1 MSIVIE
7 LSAGEIRLQA
17 DLYENET
24 ASAILAALP
33 LEGSAARWGNEIYFS
48 IPVHLDP
55 ASDARDRMQA
65 GELAYWPPGMAFCI
79 FWGPTPASEGD
90 EPRAASAVNPF
101 GLIRGDPKDLASVR
115 DGETMR
121 VTLIG

>member
-7 LSAGEIRLQA
+7 LSAGEIHLQA